1 MSSHTERTR
10 RRSKCSPFK
19 IFNSGQTPT
28 LAPSPHSHP
37 HLQRRGSLAHLRAPS
52 PARSFHP
59 AAHHVK
65 TCLIYGDPWREDWR
79 RGGLCV
85 WVAAREHGIIFN
97 NKNNLVALK
106 YSTSLFLPL
115 VPALFFFFHHS
126 FCLCAEASSACIIP
140 TCVHNDPSQMSLG
153 CCGASTVTCL
163 KQVSILTRPVC

>member
-65 TCLIYGDPWREDWR
+65 TCLIYGDAWWEDWR
-79 RGGLCV
+79 CGGLCV

-115 VPALFFFFHHS
+115 VPALFFLPSLILSVCWGQQCVHH
-126 FCLCAEASSACIIP
+126 
-140 TCVHNDPSQMSLG
+140 TYMCVHNDPSQMSLG

-163 KQVSILTRPVC
+163 KQVSILTQPVC

>member
-10 RRSKCSPFK
+10 RRSKCPPFK
-19 IFNSGQTPT
+19 ISNSGQTPT

-52 PARSFHP
+52 SARSFHP

-65 TCLIYGDPWREDWR
+65 TCLIYGDPWWEDWR

-115 VPALFFFFHHS
+115 VPALFFPSITHS
-126 FCLCAEASSACIIP
+126 VCVLRPAVRASYLHVCITIRHRCLLGAVVPA
-140 TCVHNDPSQMSLG
+140 QSL
-153 CCGASTVTCL
+153 AWN
-163 KQVSILTRPVC
+163 K